1 MPTLLARKPLG
12 VWKRQLSVLF
22 CALTL
27 ALVGGCS
34 ASVGSTPT
42 AGAPRAQLTH
52 GPVVGAVTATSA
64 RVFVQTDAAASVKL
78 RYNTTPDLQGAV
90 ESPAASTRASDF
102 TAQITLDKLNAA
114 STYYF
119 DIVVDGV
126 AQLTD
131 PLPRFKTFPTA
142 GTVAPFRFVV
152 LTDFRKPSEK
162 PMDTRVFGHASD
174 ENPDFV
180 ILGGDMDHRGPKT
193 DAKKRQMFQDLYT
206 PANGYQEF
214 VNLILR
220 RYPLAHFWDDHDIG
234 TQDADK
240 TYRKKTLSLEILQ
253 EYFPLYPVSA
263 YGDWQQFTY
272 GHAAFWLLDS
282 RSQRDPNDTPDGPD
296 KSMLDGDNL
305 GDKGQWVWLTQSLRA
320 STARWKF
327 ILTPVPFN
335 PTVVKLDSWRGF
347 KAERARLVQFLHE
360 NHIEGVIFISGD
372 VHAGGMDDGTHSDFP
387 EMLVP
392 SPNMLRC
399 STADDLGAWS
409 EGTYLV
415 THDKPCYGYGVVTI
429 STNPDR
435 VELTVKDESGTPRLT
450 LQVK

>member
-1 MPTLLARKPLG
+1 MKGRSKPRSLVGARQLG
-12 VWKRQLSVLF
+12 VFF
-22 CALTL
+22 CVLTL
-27 ALVGGCS
+27 VLAWGCR

-52 GPVVGAVTATSA
+52 GPVVGAVTATRA
-64 RVFVQTDAAASVKL
+64 RVFVQTDGAASVKL
-78 RYNTTPDLQGAV
+78 RYSTAPDLADAI
-90 ESPAASTRASDF
+90 ESTDASTRAGDF
-102 TAQITLDKLNAA
+102 TVQITLDNLNPA

-119 DIVVDGV
+119 NILVDGV
-126 AQLTD
+126 AQLND

-142 GTVAPFRFVV
+142 GTVTPFRFVI
-152 LTDFRKPSEK
+152 LTDFRKPSTK
-162 PMDTRVFGHASD
+162 PMDARVFGQASN

-180 ILGGDMDHRGPKT
+180 ILGGDFDHRGPKT
-193 DAKKRQMFQDLYT
+193 EPKKRQMFQDLYT

-214 VNLILR
+214 VDLILR
-220 RYPLAHFWDDHDIG
+220 RYPLAHFWDDHDLG

-272 GHAAFWLLDS
+272 GQADFWLLDS
-282 RSQRDPNDTPDGPD
+282 RSQRDPNDAPDGPD

-305 GDKGQWVWLTQSLRA
+305 GDKGQWVWLTQSLKA

-347 KAERARLVQFLHE
+347 KTERARLVQFLRD
-360 NHIEGVIFISGD
+360 NHMEGVILLSGD
-372 VHAGGMDDGTHSDFP
+372 VHAGGIDNGTHSDFP
-387 EMLVP
+387 EMVVP

-399 STADDLGAWS
+399 STAEDLGAWS

-415 THDKPCYGYGVVTI
+415 THDKPCYGYGVVTV

-435 VELTVKDESGTPRLT
+435 VELAVKDESGTPRLH
-450 LQVK
+450 LEVK